1 MSSYF
6 CAICTKIIRKFY
18 PHFSIKLIIKVITS
32 LEIYENIAILMM
44 PATIILEELKNE
56 SQTFRLV

>member
-6 CAICTKIIRKFY
+6 CAIYTKIIRKFY

-44 PATIILEELKNE
+44 PATIILEE
-56 SQTFRLV
+56 